1 MLDRLDIPMLN
12 LSLDN
17 ISTKKRIKKGEI
29 TMNANDYVMN
39 ETIMNDLVEQL
50 KGNPKALDIMTD
62 FCTAFMYMLMYNK
75 DFDTDTIIAFQN
87 DVIQRLKRRYDYEEV
102 D

>member
-1 MLDRLDIPMLN
+1 MVN

-39 ETIMNDLVEQL
+39 ETIMNDLIEQL

-62 FCTAFMYMLMYNK
+62 FCTAFMFMLMYNK
-75 DFDTDTIIAFQN
+75 DFDTDTIIAFEN
-87 DVIQRLKRRYDYEEV
+87 DIIQRLKRR
-102 D
+102 

>member
-1 MLDRLDIPMLN
+1 
-12 LSLDN
+12 
-17 ISTKKRIKKGEI
+17 
-29 TMNANDYVMN
+29 MNANDYVMN

-50 KGNPKALDIMTD
+50 KGNPKSLDIMTD

-87 DVIQRLKRRYDYEEV
+87 DVIQRLKRR
-102 D
+102 

>member
-1 MLDRLDIPMLN
+1 MEN
-12 LSLDN
+12 
-17 ISTKKRIKKGEI
+17 STHYI
-29 TMNANDYVMN
+29 MN
-39 ETIMNDLVEQL
+39 ETIMNDLIEQL

-87 DVIQRLKRRYDYEEV
+87 DVIQRLKRR
-102 D
+102 

>member
-1 MLDRLDIPMLN
+1 
-12 LSLDN
+12 
-17 ISTKKRIKKGEI
+17 
-29 TMNANDYVMN
+29 MNANDYVMN

-62 FCTAFMYMLMYNK
+62 FCTAFMFMLMYNK

-87 DVIQRLKRRYDYEEV
+87 DIIQRLKRR
-102 D
+102 

>member
-1 MLDRLDIPMLN
+1 
-12 LSLDN
+12 
-17 ISTKKRIKKGEI
+17 
-29 TMNANDYVMN
+29 MNANDYVMN

-87 DVIQRLKRRYDYEEV
+87 DIIDRLKRRQDYEEV

>member
-1 MLDRLDIPMLN
+1 
-12 LSLDN
+12 
-17 ISTKKRIKKGEI
+17 
-29 TMNANDYVMN
+29 MNANDYVMN

>member
-1 MLDRLDIPMLN
+1 
-12 LSLDN
+12 
-17 ISTKKRIKKGEI
+17 
-29 TMNANDYVMN
+29 MNANDYVMN

-50 KGNPKALDIMTD
+50 KGNPKALDIITD

-87 DVIQRLKRRYDYEEV
+87 DVIQRLKRR
-102 D
+102 

>member
-1 MLDRLDIPMLN
+1 
-12 LSLDN
+12 
-17 ISTKKRIKKGEI
+17 
-29 TMNANDYVMN
+29 MNANDYVMN
-39 ETIMNDLVEQL
+39 ETIMNDLIEQL

-75 DFDTDTIIAFQN
+75 DFNTDTIIAFQN
-87 DVIQRLKRRYDYEEV
+87 DVIQRLTRRYDYEEM

>member
-1 MLDRLDIPMLN
+1 MLN

-50 KGNPKALDIMTD
+50 KGNSKALDIMTD
-62 FCTAFMYMLMYNK
+62 FCTAFMFMLMYNK

-87 DVIQRLKRRYDYEEV
+87 DIIQRLKRR
-102 D
+102 

>member
-1 MLDRLDIPMLN
+1 
-12 LSLDN
+12 
-17 ISTKKRIKKGEI
+17 
-29 TMNANDYVMN
+29 MNANDYVMN
-39 ETIMNDLVEQL
+39 ETIMNDLIEQL

-87 DVIQRLKRRYDYEEV
+87 DIIQRLKRRQDYEEV

>member
-1 MLDRLDIPMLN
+1 MKN
-12 LSLDN
+12 S
-17 ISTKKRIKKGEI
+17 KH
-29 TMNANDYVMN
+29 Y
-39 ETIMNDLVEQL
+39 IMNPEIMEDLVSCL

-87 DVIQRLKRRYDYEEV
+87 DIIQRLKRR
-102 D
+102 

>member
-1 MLDRLDIPMLN
+1 
-12 LSLDN
+12 
-17 ISTKKRIKKGEI
+17 
-29 TMNANDYVMN
+29 MNANDYVMN

-75 DFDTDTIIAFQN
+75 DFDTDTIITFQN
-87 DVIQRLKRRYDYEEV
+87 DVIQRLKRR
-102 D
+102 